1 MKPSL
6 DQFFQLNK
14 RNTSIKQ
21 ELMAGLTTFLAM
33 AYIAIVNPAIL
44 SEAGM
49 DFGGVFVATCLA
61 AALGSIMM
69 GVTANYPISL
79 APGMGQNAFFAYSIV
94 IGMGH
99 SWQTALATVFLSG
112 CLFLIISLLPIR
124 DWIINSIPKNLKH
137 AITAGIGLFLA
148 FIALQNASIVQANTS
163 TLVTT
168 GNLSNAAPMLAL
180 IGLFSIV
187 ALDSKKI
194 PGAIIIGILGVSL
207 IGWLSGLATFH
218 GIVSKPPSVDPVFLR
233 LDLETALDLS
243 MISVIFSLLLV
254 DVFDAAGTIVGI
266 TDRSKLI
273 DKNGK
278 IPKLKWALLTNAIA
292 TTSGSLFGTSS
303 TTSYIESAAGVESG
317 GRTGLSA
324 ITVGALFILCLAFAP
339 LVKSIPSFATSA
351 ALLFVSTLMIKSLTE
366 IDWGDMTEF
375 FPAIITAIAMPFTFS
390 ISDGIGIGFISY
402 ICIKIFSGQVRQC
415 SLATCF
421 VAGVFAIKFL
431 FLD

>member
-1 MKPSL
+1 MQKHIH
-6 DQFFQLNK
+6 QFFDIEQ
-14 RNTSIKQ
+14 RNTSIRK
-21 ELMAGLTTFLAM
+21 ELMAGVTTFLAM
-33 AYIAIVNPAIL
+33 AYITIVNPAIL

-61 AALGSIMM
+61 AALGSIIM
-69 GVTANYPISL
+69 GLTANYPIAL
-79 APGMGQNAFFAYSIV
+79 APGMGQNAFFTYTIV

-99 SWQTALATVFLSG
+99 SWQTALATVFISG
-112 CLFLIISLLPIR
+112 CLFIIISLLPIR
-124 DWIINSIPKNLKH
+124 EWIINSIPKNLKH

-163 TLVTT
+163 TLVTA
-168 GNLSNAAPMLAL
+168 GNLSNAAPILAL
-180 IGLFSIV
+180 LGLFVIV

-194 PGAIIIGILGVSL
+194 PGAIVIGLLAISL
-207 IGWLSGLATFH
+207 IGWISGLATFH
-218 GIVSKPPSVDPVFLR
+218 GVVSKPPPMDTVFLQ
-233 LDLETALDLS
+233 LDLETAFDLS

-266 TDRSKLI
+266 ANRSKLI
-273 DKNGK
+273 DKHGK
-278 IPKLKWALLTNAIA
+278 IPKLKWALLADSTA
-292 TTSGSLFGTSS
+292 TTFGALFGTSP
-303 TTSYIESAAGVESG
+303 TTSYIESAAGVECG

-351 ALLFVSTLMIKSLTE
+351 ALLFVAALMTKSLTA
-366 IDWGDMTEF
+366 IDWGDITEF

-402 ICIKIFSGQVRQC
+402 ICVKVLSGNRRDC
-415 SLATCF
+415 SFACYF
-421 VAGVFAIKFL
+421 VAAVFAIKFI
-431 FLD
+431 FLN

>member
-1 MKPSL
+1 MQKYIH
-6 DQFFQLNK
+6 QFFDIER
-14 RNTSIKQ
+14 RNTSIQK
-21 ELMAGLTTFLAM
+21 ELMAGFTTFLAM
-33 AYIAIVNPAIL
+33 AYITIVNPAIL

-61 AALGSIMM
+61 AALGSIIM
-69 GVTANYPISL
+69 GLTANYPIAL
-79 APGMGQNAFFAYSIV
+79 APGMGQNAFFTYTIV

-99 SWQTALATVFLSG
+99 SWQTALATVFISG
-112 CLFLIISLLPIR
+112 CLFIIISLLPIR
-124 DWIINSIPKNLKH
+124 EWIINSIPKNLKH

-148 FIALQNASIVQANTS
+148 FIALQNAAIVQASMS
-163 TLVTT
+163 TLVTA
-168 GNLSNAAPMLAL
+168 GNLSNAAPILAL
-180 IGLFSIV
+180 LGLFVIV

-194 PGAIIIGILGVSL
+194 PGAIVIGLLAISL
-207 IGWLSGLATFH
+207 IGWISGLATFH
-218 GIVSKPPSVDPVFLR
+218 GVVSKPPPMDTVFLQ
-233 LDLETALDLS
+233 LDLETAFDLS

-266 TDRSKLI
+266 ADRSKLI
-273 DKNGK
+273 DKDGK
-278 IPKLKWALLTNAIA
+278 IPRLKWALLADSTA
-292 TTSGSLFGTSS
+292 TTFGALFGTSP

-351 ALLFVSTLMIKSLTE
+351 ALLFVAALMTKSLTE
-366 IDWGDMTEF
+366 IDWRDMTEF

-402 ICIKIFSGQVRQC
+402 ICVKVLSGNPRDC
-415 SLATCF
+415 SFASYF
-421 VAGVFAIKFL
+421 VAAVFAIKFI
-431 FLD
+431 FLN

>member
-1 MKPSL
+1 MQKHIQ
-6 DQFFQLNK
+6 QFFELEQRK
-14 RNTSIKQ
+14 TSIRK
-21 ELMAGLTTFLAM
+21 ELMAGVTTFLAM

-61 AALGSIMM
+61 AALGSIIM
-69 GVTANYPISL
+69 GVTANYPIAL
-79 APGMGQNAFFAYSIV
+79 APGMGQNAFFTYTIV

-112 CLFLIISLLPIR
+112 CLFIIISLLPIR
-124 DWIINSIPKNLKH
+124 EWIINSIPKNLKH

-148 FIALQNASIVQANTS
+148 FIAFQNALIVEASNS
-163 TLVTT
+163 TLVTA
-168 GNLSNAAPMLAL
+168 GSFSSAAPLLAL
-180 IGLFSIV
+180 LGLFVIV
-187 ALDSKKI
+187 ALDSKKV
-194 PGAIIIGILGVSL
+194 PGAIVIGLLTVSL
-207 IGWLSGLATFH
+207 IAWISGLATFH
-218 GIVSKPPSVDPVFLR
+218 GVVSQPPSINTVFLQ
-233 LDLETALDLS
+233 LDLKTAFDLS

-254 DVFDAAGTIVGI
+254 DIFDAAGTIVGI
-266 TDRSKLI
+266 ADRSKLI
-273 DKNGK
+273 SKDGK
-278 IPKLKWALLTNAIA
+278 IPKLKWALLADSTA
-292 TTSGSLFGTSS
+292 TTCGALFGTSP

-351 ALLFVSTLMIKSLTE
+351 ALLFVAALMTKSLME
-366 IDWGDMTEF
+366 IDWDDATEF

-390 ISDGIGIGFISY
+390 ISDGLGIGFISY
-402 ICIKIFSGQVRQC
+402 IFIKIFSGNKRDC
-415 SLATCF
+415 SFASYF